1 MPVISGPITALA
13 GDSTA
18 RVYVAATEVH
28 PHAGGVMTDEPCR
41 VSITNGVLS
50 FEAPEGVG
58 VLTIKTAGGVEKTL
72 PIVVKEGYT
81 LADALLAGDVEA
93 LPASKIDELAERL
106 AGMAAGDQA
115 DLTGK
120 LEETGDGELAVGAGY
135 SRVNIAMG
143 NWDSSVILPKST
155 YLQEGMELSPTAVSL
170 SVELEYINVALME
183 LFSGFGGVVL
193 SPTVSSP
200 MRSVI
205 ASRGLSE
212 SEVEAIPFEFNPSC
226 LTSMGRLF
234 EGFTSLKEVGF
245 INAYRAIDFSRMF
258 YGCRSLEKAGPIMP
272 ALGPNDKADFSY
284 MFYGCESLKDGD
296 VQVIASAQALQ
307 NANTEKMIEGS
318 GLSRKPFYTPMGEPI
333 DVP

>member
-1 MPVISGPITALA
+1 MRDVIFAGDAILVPVAGPAGHQGPAGEAGPEGPMGPAGEQGIQGPAGPQGEQGPQGEAGPQGPIGPQGPKGDTGEQGPA
-13 GDSTA
+13 GPQGETGPQGPQGE
-18 RVYVAATEVH
+18 RGEQG
-28 PHAGGVMTDEPCR
+28 PAGP
-41 VSITNGVLS
+41 
-50 FEAPEGVG
+50 
-58 VLTIKTAGGVEKTL
+58 AGTG
-72 PIVVKEGYT
+72 
-81 LADALLAGDVEA
+81 GDV
-93 LPASKIDELAERL
+93 
-106 AGMAAGDQA
+106 

-120 LEETGDGELAVGAGY
+120 LEETEDGELAVGAGY

>member
-81 LADALLAGDVEA
+81 LADALIAGDVEA

-120 LEETGDGELAVGAGY
+120 LEETGDGELTVGAGY
-135 SRVNIAMG
+135 SRVNIG
-143 NWDSSVILPKST
+143 SGDWDRSAILPKST
-155 YLQEGMELSPTAVSL
+155 YLQYESEILPTAVSL
-170 SVELEYINVALME
+170 STELEYINASLSE
-183 LFSGFGGVVL
+183 LFSGSGKIIL
-193 SPTVSSP
+193 SPTLSSP
-200 MRSVI
+200 LERVI
-205 ASRGLSE
+205 TSRGLDIWTI
-212 SEVEAIPFEFNPSC
+212 EAIPFDFDASF
-226 LTSMGRLF
+226 LTSMRGLF

-296 VQVIASAQALQ
+296 VRVIASAQALQ